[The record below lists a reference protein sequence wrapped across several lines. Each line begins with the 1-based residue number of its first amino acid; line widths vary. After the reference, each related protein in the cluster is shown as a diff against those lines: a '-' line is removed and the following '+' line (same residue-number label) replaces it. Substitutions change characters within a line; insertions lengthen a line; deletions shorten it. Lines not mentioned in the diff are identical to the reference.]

1 VSKWKHEDTEFVS
14 LFGKRKEGKLGGGWF
29 EGEKGHRRAAE
40 RWRRWFLK
48 ISEIFLGL
56 LPWLNYDFLNGLK

>member
-1 VSKWKHEDTEFVS
+1 MSKWKHEDTEFVS
-14 LFGKRKEGKLGGGWF
+14 LFGKWKEGKLGEWF

-40 RWRRWFLK
+40 RWRRQFLQ